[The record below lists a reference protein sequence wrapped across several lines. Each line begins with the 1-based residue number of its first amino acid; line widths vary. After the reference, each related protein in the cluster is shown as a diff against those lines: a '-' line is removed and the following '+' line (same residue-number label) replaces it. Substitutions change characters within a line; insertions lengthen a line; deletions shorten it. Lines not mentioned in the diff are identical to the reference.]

1 MENMEVSEKGIAV
14 VYDEWH
20 RCERSQQSIIMR
32 DHEWKGKSMIWK
44 SWVLG
49 QALSPTTYSSGRSL
63 LLVKIKTAL
72 S

>member
-20 RCERSQQSIIMR
+20 RCERSQQSIKMR
-32 DHEWKGKSMIWK
+32 HHEWKGKSMIWK

-49 QALSPTTYSSGRSL
+49 QALSPTTFFL
-63 LLVKIKTAL
+63 LRQITPLG
-72 S
+72 